1 MNSMDNVTSDMDTVC
16 LRSNRISLPSIKVP
30 VTVHG
35 VQREAAAEA
44 LIDSGANST
53 LIHQEFAKK
62 HRMNLKPLNQPI
74 KILNIDGTTNNEGQ
88 ITHYVEY
95 DMEIKGTQRGKHRE
109 TIKLYV
115 TDLGRDDIILGVDRK
130 STRLNSSH
138 SGESRMPSSA

>member
-1 MNSMDNVTSDMDTVC
+1 MDNVTSDMDTVR

-35 VQREAAAEA
+35 VQQEAAAEA

-74 KILNIDGTTNNEGQ
+74 KILNIDGTANNGGQ

-95 DMEIKGTQRGKHRE
+95 DMEIKGTQ
-109 TIKLYV
+109 
-115 TDLGRDDIILGVDRK
+115 
-130 STRLNSSH
+130 
-138 SGESRMPSSA
+138 